1 MNNKYKIILA
11 ITFVLSLLIGARYS
25 YGQTTTVTV
34 NGNTTTTTTITNTP
48 VSTTVVPNTPNIG
61 DLTTTTINQATT
73 DITTKVANTNSGNL
87 VPTNFCDNSWTG
99 TQKTASPSGNTSDLG
114 CNYITGKNTTTY
126 LENNVNL
133 VEKGITK
140 QEQNLGLTQSASAHT
155 YHYWSWNS
163 YLNFSHSI
171 TNNDT
176 GATITQNREW
186 NHNNSIPGSTKS
198 LDNIIIGENSASGYT
213 SKMRFDSSSSGGNA
227 TWQGVDIKDPN
238 LSITYN
244 KLTSTSSSLQTT
256 TTSIISCES
265 LGTCYVAPVIEKIDE
280 KFIEVIKE
288 AVKIEEAIKFEDVFK
303 EEMKVEVSTAIET
316 MEQTKIDSP
325 VMSSMMNTITEEPK
339 TTTSVAVSDSPTV
352 SIKEEPKTTS
362 VTSEEPKT
370 TTTVVNEEPK
380 TTTTVASEEPKST
393 TIAKEETTST
403 KMTSEEPKETTT
415 STKES
420 NATTS
425 SDKETTSVSE
435 KTNTN
440 TDTKSEES
448 KTTTSQSATN
458 ENQKAEGSQTEKVN
472 EKVVSDKS
480 VTTNEKGTVN
490 VGVNSIETKVKTAIE
505 KVEREVKSI
514 DQKTRAIQEI
524 KLEGL
529 KSGAPNL
536 SVYENKNFYDP
547 RQMVGTPNPDF
558 FNQINIEQQQIY
570 KDVSLSA
577 YTNRDPIA
585 VKQALQMEIE
595 EEMNKLILEIE
606 ILKRS

>member
-1 MNNKYKIILA
+1 MNNKYKIILVIA
-11 ITFVLSLLIGARYS
+11 FILSLLIGARYS

-61 DLTTTTINQATT
+61 DLTTTTINQTTT
-73 DITTKVANTNSGNL
+73 DVMTKVANTNSGNL
-87 VPTNFCDNSWTG
+87 VSTNFCDNSWTG
-99 TQKTASPSGNTSDLG
+99 TQKTSNPSGQTSDLG
-114 CNYITGKNTTTY
+114 CNYITGKVGGTY
-126 LENNVNL
+126 LQTEKNL
-133 VEKGITK
+133 TSAGITK
-140 QEQNLGLTQSASAHT
+140 PEQNLGFTQSSSAYTH
-155 YHYWSWNS
+155 HFWGWNS
-163 YLNFSHSI
+163 WLNFSHSVI
-171 TNNDT
+171 NNDT
-176 GATITQNREW
+176 GQTLTQNRTW
-186 NHNNSIPGSTKS
+186 DHNNSIPGSTKS

-213 SKMRFDSSSSGGNA
+213 SKMRFDLLSSGGGA
-227 TWQGVDIKDPN
+227 TWQGVDISNPN

-256 TTSIISCES
+256 TTEIIPCAT

-288 AVKIEEAIKFEDVFK
+288 AVKIEEAVNITAFAEVFK
-303 EEMKVEVSTAIET
+303 EEMKVEVSTTIET
-316 MEQTKIDSP
+316 MEPTKIDSP
-325 VMSSMMNTITEEPK
+325 VMSSMMNTMTEEPK
-339 TTTSVAVSDSPTV
+339 ATTSVSDSPTV
-352 SIKEEPKTTS
+352 SMK
-362 VTSEEPKT
+362 EEPKT

-458 ENQKAEGSQTEKVN
+458 ENQKAEGSQTEKAN

>member
-1 MNNKYKIILA
+1 MTNKYKIILA
-11 ITFVLSLLIGARYS
+11 IAFILSLLIGARYS

-48 VSTTVVPNTPNIG
+48 ISTVNTPNTPNIG
-61 DLTTTTINQATT
+61 DITNTTTNQTTT
-73 DITTKVANTNSGNL
+73 DIMTKVANTNSGNL

-99 TQKTASPSGNTSDLG
+99 TQKTANPSGQTSDLG

-126 LENNVNL
+126 LENSVNL
-133 VEKGITK
+133 SNKGITK

-155 YHYWSWNS
+155 HHFWGWNS

-186 NHNNSIPGSTKS
+186 NHNNSISGSTKS

-213 SKMRFDSSSSGGNA
+213 SKIRFDSSSSGGGA
-227 TWQGVDIKDPN
+227 TWQGVDINNPN

-244 KLTSTSSSLQTT
+244 KLTSTSSSLQTVST
-256 TTSIISCES
+256 TIIPCES
-265 LGTCYVAPVIEKIDE
+265 LGTCYVPPAIIPPKL
-280 KFIEVIKE
+280 EVIT
-288 AVKIEEAIKFEDVFK
+288 EEEIKQIFK
-303 EEMKVEVSTAIET
+303 EEFAKVGLSETDIGMSNLDYKEMAKEINTQAVTDMKES
-316 MEQTKIDSP
+316 
-325 VMSSMMNTITEEPK
+325 N
-339 TTTSVAVSDSPTV
+339 PTV
-352 SIKEEPKTTS
+352 FESP
-362 VTSEEPKT
+362 EPKT
-370 TTTVVNEEPK
+370 TTTTEEPK
-380 TTTTVASEEPKST
+380 AS
-393 TIAKEETTST
+393 TIAKEE
-403 KMTSEEPKETTT
+403 PKETIT

-420 NATTS
+420 NAATS
-425 SDKETTSVSE
+425 SDKETTTVSE

-458 ENQKAEGSQTEKVN
+458 ENQKAEGSQTEKAN
-472 EKVVSDKS
+472 EKNVADTKT
-480 VTTNEKGTVN
+480 TTNEKGANIN
-490 VGVNSIETKVKTAIE
+490 VGVEVKIKAAIE
-505 KVEREVKSI
+505 KVEKELKSI
-514 DQKTRAIQEI
+514 EDKTKAIQEI

-536 SVYENKNFYDP
+536 SVYENKQFYDV
-547 RQMVGTPNPDF
+547 RQMVGVPNPDF

-570 KDVSLSA
+570 KDASLSA
-577 YTNRDPIA
+577 YTRKDPIA
-585 VKQALQMEIE
+585 VKQALQLEIE

-606 ILKRS
+606 LLRKG